1 MTVIRALS
9 IAMRIDNKQL
19 ERDLRKSTRAW
30 RRYSR
35 QVGQTIRGMAR
46 TASIAGGVIAVG
58 ITAGLK
64 NAAQATDEI
73 AKNARSTG
81 LTIREYQRLAHA
93 FDIVGVGAE
102 NMLKVFGP
110 LTKALVYSREGLTT
124 YIRAFN
130 RAGLQISDLDD
141 LTTLEIFNRVREGL
155 AGIEDQATR
164 LSTAQE
170 LLGRSGKK
178 AGTLLDSAA
187 SDLAR
192 FGDELELVGGVI
204 EGDAGVIENF
214 NDQITLLKRTFQARF
229 ANVLI
234 ESLEDATGSALGLT
248 KAIGDAVETMTRSF
262 VGVVKTLYSYREEI
276 ALVITAILAWKAAT
290 LALALATGIG
300 GLTIALSGMT
310 VAIVKMTAAA
320 LASGAVLAG
329 FGAALG
335 ALAASPLVVGTA
347 LIALISTVYLLW
359 QSWDEAVDSMS
370 KTWGVFVAWIKQGGL
385 KIERVWLTMKL
396 TAYSIADAFFAVFRA
411 VINSIASFTDTFHR
425 AIVSVYLKTLT
436 FISAMMPQLVGLID
450 ILKRSLIAFVKH
462 DLPRVSDGFGDF
474 TKRLEEV
481 IAAEIKLDAQIVKG
495 AGKFAKS
502 LDEMSAAGD
511 KFVEEFTDPI
521 RGLKASPLIA
531 TLSLFLG
538 DAYEKLKSFFT
549 DTSNL
554 AVGLPTASGVQLPT
568 SKVTQPILGDD
579 AIQPLLGDI
588 KKSIGVPVV
597 TGISDSVKDAISSG
611 KFADIGTLVF
621 DRLHAV
627 FLEAAIDK
635 FFTRPL
641 GNLFVGL
648 FPGLFSEGFS
658 FHQGGIVPGVAGAE
672 KIAKVQAG
680 ELILTKAQQASLM
693 SRLDTGS
700 VTLQVIGDVS
710 RETERAVIRL
720 LPQIAA
726 AVEGDRLART

>member
-1 MTVIRALS
+1 MTVIRSLN

-19 ERDLRKSTRAW
+19 ERDLRKAQRAW
-30 RRYSR
+30 RKYSR
-35 QVGQTIRGMAR
+35 QVNQTIRGMAR
-46 TASIAGGVIAVG
+46 TAGIAGGLIAVG

-64 NAAQATDEI
+64 KAAQATDEI

-93 FDIVGVGAE
+93 FDIVGIGAE

-130 RAGLQISDLDD
+130 RAGLQISDLDN
-141 LTTLEIFNRVREGL
+141 LSTLEIFNRVREGL

-204 EGDAGVIENF
+204 KGDAGVIENF
-214 NDQITLLKRTFQARF
+214 NDQVTLLKRTLEARF

-248 KAIGDAVETMTRSF
+248 NAIGDAVETMTRSF
-262 VGVVKTLYSYREEI
+262 VGVVKTLYHYREEI

-290 LALALATGIG
+290 LALALATGVG
-300 GLTIALSGMT
+300 GLTLALSGMT

-347 LIALISTVYLLW
+347 LIALIGTVYLLW
-359 QSWDEAVDSMS
+359 QSWDEAVAVMRG
-370 KTWGVFVAWIKQGGL
+370 KWNRFVREVKIGGL
-385 KIERVWLTMKL
+385 KIQ
-396 TAYSIADAFFAVFRA
+396 SIWILIKKAALHTADAIVGAFRVILNTFAFLIEGFLA
-411 VINSIASFTDTFHR
+411 GLD
-425 AIVSVYLKTLT
+425 YLTRRN
-436 FISAMMPQLVGLID
+436 FALID
-450 ILKRSLIAFVKH
+450 IA
-462 DLPRVSDGFGDF
+462 LPRFEKTFGVLND
-474 TKRLEEV
+474 K
-481 IAAEIKLDAQIVKG
+481 IAENSAEIATWESTFQSALAASRDGIDKLNVTW
-495 AGKFAKS
+495 
-502 LDEMSAAGD
+502 D
-511 KFVEEFTDPI
+511 KFSDAFSDPVK
-521 RGLKASPLIA
+521 RLKASPLIA

-549 DTSNL
+549 DPTTL
-554 AVGLPTASGVQLPT
+554 TTGLPTASGVKLPT